1 MSRMLPR
8 ITHIFLTGVLCVSGG
23 ASFGAPVATTSSD
36 TDIPASLQPAQIDYT
51 VVAPPKARPINVFS
65 LDGNLYVQFPE
76 NVRVTRVQA
85 PGSTKK
91 SPRLP
96 FQIEWPYLVVQNGE
110 NGAAIHTNKGVVKVS
125 ARQQTVVAH
134 YSPPASLPDSLL
146 RPPPSRN
153 NAQARR
159 VDAALS
165 KMDRD
170 VDRLLAKATRHH
182 SDSAPILAHPPK
194 YFWPFDG
201 GSLRLTLSRHLT
213 KLGYKMQWRP
223 SIDFQVAHTTIR
235 GDDVADLLR
244 PLASQYGLPISLC
257 RNTRQVI
264 VHSYGT
270 TPGAADCANKTVSR
284 N

>member
-1 MSRMLPR
+1 MSRILTR
-8 ITHIFLTGVLCVSGG
+8 ITLTAVLCVSGG
-23 ASFGAPVATTSSD
+23 ASFCAPVAVASSD
-36 TDIPASLQPAQIDYT
+36 TDIPTNLQPAQIDYT
-51 VVAPPKARPINVFS
+51 VVAPLKARPINVFS

-76 NVRVTRVQA
+76 NIRVTRVQA
-85 PGSTKK
+85 PGSAKK

-96 FQIEWPYLVVQNGE
+96 FQMEWPYLVIQNGE
-110 NGAAIHTNKGVVKVS
+110 NGAAIHTNRGVVKVS
-125 ARQQTVVAH
+125 AREQTVVAH
-134 YSPPASLPDSLL
+134 YSPPASLPGSLAL
-146 RPPPSRN
+146 PLGN

-170 VDRLLAKATRHH
+170 VDKLLAKAEQRHH
-182 SDSAPILAHPPK
+182 SPAPVPAQLHTSARYRWNLS
-194 YFWPFDG
+194 G
-201 GSLRLTLSRHLT
+201 GSLRMILSRHLT

-223 SIDFQVAHTTIR
+223 SLDFQVAHTTIR

-244 PLASQYGLPISLC
+244 PLVAQYDLPISLC

-264 VHSYGT
+264 VHPYGT

-284 N
+284 D